1 MKKVRFVEFVK
12 EFADYKERKGLSREL
27 TEAEKKSLRREYR
40 NLLKED
46 EMGEAVPA
54 SVEQQPVADA
64 VAAESAPEG
73 QVDITTQ
80 VSQLYDA
87 IKALAVTVGIEQSE
101 VPAPVTDGQPVQA
114 EQGQILENTKTSTE
128 KTEMTENKEAR
139 IEAAKK
145 RLAEAKAAAKE
156 PDFLN
161 MPISDKEIKEGSKG
175 AASDGVVKSGKTVMA
190 NNKNIALSES
200 EESDDESDQL
210 LEEAL
215 AEKLDFAKLLKD
227 GFFG

>member
-12 EFADYKERKGLSREL
+12 EFADYKESKGLSRVL
-27 TEAEKKSLRREYR
+27 TEAEKKSLRRKYR

-46 EMGEAVPA
+46 EMGKTAPA
-54 SVEQQPVADA
+54 TTEQQPVAD
-64 VAAESAPEG
+64 AAESAPEG
-73 QVDITTQ
+73 QVDITAQ
-80 VSQLYDA
+80 VSQLYDT
-87 IKALAVTVGIEQSE
+87 IKALAVAVGIEQPE
-101 VPAPVTDGQPVQA
+101 VPAPAADGQPVQA
-114 EQGQILENTKTSTE
+114 EQGQILESK
-128 KTEMTENKEAR
+128 KAR

-161 MPISDKEIKEGSKG
+161 MPISDKEIKGGSKG
-175 AASDGVVKSGKTVMA
+175 AASDGVVKPGKTVMA

-200 EESDDESDQL
+200 EESDDESDQI

>member
-12 EFADYKERKGLSREL
+12 EFADYKESKGFSRAI

-46 EMGEAVPA
+46 EMGSSA
-54 SVEQQPVADA
+54 SAHVKQQPVADA
-64 VAAESAPEG
+64 AAEPTPEG
-73 QVDITTQ
+73 QVDITAQ
-80 VSQLYDA
+80 VSQLYDT
-87 IKALAVTVGIEQSE
+87 IKALAVAVGIEQPE
-101 VPAPVTDGQPVQA
+101 VPAPDADGQPVQA
-114 EQGQILENTKTSTE
+114 EQGQILESK
-128 KTEMTENKEAR
+128 KAR

-156 PDFLN
+156 LDFLN
-161 MPISDKEIKEGSKG
+161 MPISDKEIKGGSKG
-175 AASDGVVKSGKTVMA
+175 AASNGVVKPGKIVMA

-200 EESDDESDQL
+200 EESDDESDQI

-215 AEKLDFAKLLKD
+215 SEKLDFAKLLKD

>member
-12 EFADYKERKGLSREL
+12 KFADYKESKGFSRVL

-40 NLLKED
+40 NLLKEA
-46 EMGEAVPA
+46 EMDGTVPDTT
-54 SVEQQPVADA
+54 EQQPVAD
-64 VAAESAPEG
+64 AAESAPEG
-73 QVDITTQ
+73 QVDITAQ
-80 VSQLYDA
+80 VSQLYDT
-87 IKALAVTVGIEQSE
+87 IKALAVAVGIEQPE
-101 VPAPVTDGQPVQA
+101 VPVPAADGQPVQA
-114 EQGQILENTKTSTE
+114 EQGQILESK
-128 KTEMTENKEAR
+128 KAR

-161 MPISDKEIKEGSKG
+161 MPISDKEIKGGSKG
-175 AASDGVVKSGKTVMA
+175 AASNGVVKPGKTVMA

-200 EESDDESDQL
+200 EESDDESDQI

>member
-12 EFADYKERKGLSREL
+12 EFADYKESKGLSRAL

-46 EMGEAVPA
+46 EMGRSA
-54 SVEQQPVADA
+54 SAHVEQRPVADA
-64 VAAESAPEG
+64 AAEPTPEG
-73 QVDITTQ
+73 QVDITAQ
-80 VSQLYDA
+80 VSQLYDT
-87 IKALAVTVGIEQSE
+87 IKALAVAVGIEQPE
-101 VPAPVTDGQPVQA
+101 VPAPAADGQPVQA
-114 EQGQILENTKTSTE
+114 EQGQILESK
-128 KTEMTENKEAR
+128 KAR

-161 MPISDKEIKEGSKG
+161 MPISDKEIKGGSKG
-175 AASDGVVKSGKTVMA
+175 AASDGVVKPGKTVMA

-200 EESDDESDQL
+200 EESNDESDQI

>member
-12 EFADYKERKGLSREL
+12 EFADYKENKGLSREL

-46 EMGEAVPA
+46 EMGEPAPAAVEPQ
-54 SVEQQPVADA
+54 SVADA
-64 VAAESAPEG
+64 AAKSAAEG

-87 IKALAVTVGIEQSE
+87 IKELAVAVGIEQPE
-101 VPAPVTDGQPVQA
+101 VPVPAPAVDGQPVQA
-114 EQGQILENTKTSTE
+114 EQGQILES
-128 KTEMTENKEAR
+128 KEAR
-139 IEAAKK
+139 IKAAKQ

-156 PDFLN
+156 QDFLN

-175 AASDGVVKSGKTVMA
+175 AASDGVVKPGKTVMA

-200 EESDDESDQL
+200 EEGDDESDQI
-210 LEEAL
+210 LENAL

-227 GFFG
+227 GFFD

>member
-1 MKKVRFVEFVK
+1 MKNVRFVEFVK
-12 EFADYKERKGLSREL
+12 EFADYKENKGFSRAL

-40 NLLKED
+40 NFLKED
-46 EMGEAVPA
+46 KMGGTA
-54 SVEQQPVADA
+54 SAPVEQQPVADA
-64 VAAESAPEG
+64 AAEPAEG
-73 QVDITTQ
+73 QVDITAQ
-80 VSQLYDA
+80 VSQLYDT
-87 IKALAVTVGIEQSE
+87 IKALAVAVGIEQPE
-101 VPAPVTDGQPVQA
+101 VPAPAADGQPVQA
-114 EQGQILENTKTSTE
+114 EQGQILESK
-128 KTEMTENKEAR
+128 KAR

-145 RLAEAKAAAKE
+145 RLAEAKAAARE

-161 MPISDKEIKEGSKG
+161 MPISDKEIKGGSKG
-175 AASDGVVKSGKTVMA
+175 AASDGVVKPGKTVMA

-200 EESDDESDQL
+200 EESNDESDQI

>member
-12 EFADYKERKGLSREL
+12 EFADYKESKGFSRAI
-27 TEAEKKSLRREYR
+27 TEAEKRSLRRKYR

-46 EMGEAVPA
+46 EMGKTAPA
-54 SVEQQPVADA
+54 TTEQQPVADA
-64 VAAESAPEG
+64 AGSAE
-73 QVDITTQ
+73 QVDITAQ
-80 VSQLYDA
+80 VSQLYDT
-87 IKALAVTVGIEQSE
+87 IKALAVAVGIEQPE
-101 VPAPVTDGQPVQA
+101 VPAPAADGQPVQA
-114 EQGQILENTKTSTE
+114 EQGQILESK
-128 KTEMTENKEAR
+128 KAR

-145 RLAEAKAAAKE
+145 RLAEAKAAARE

-161 MPISDKEIKEGSKG
+161 MPISDKEIKRGSKG
-175 AASDGVVKSGKTVMA
+175 AASDGVVKPGKTVMA

-200 EESDDESDQL
+200 EESDDESDQI

>member
-12 EFADYKERKGLSREL
+12 EFADYKESKGLSRAL

-46 EMGEAVPA
+46 EMRRSA
-54 SVEQQPVADA
+54 SAHVEQQPVADA
-64 VAAESAPEG
+64 AAEPTPEG
-73 QVDITTQ
+73 QVDITAQ
-80 VSQLYDA
+80 VSQLYDT
-87 IKALAVTVGIEQSE
+87 IKALAIAVGIEQPE
-101 VPAPVTDGQPVQA
+101 VPAPAADGQPVQA
-114 EQGQILENTKTSTE
+114 EQGQILESK
-128 KTEMTENKEAR
+128 KAR

-161 MPISDKEIKEGSKG
+161 MPISDKEIKGGSKG
-175 AASDGVVKSGKTVMA
+175 AASNGVVKPGKTVMA

-200 EESDDESDQL
+200 EESNDESDQI

>member
-12 EFADYKERKGLSREL
+12 EFADYKESKGLSRVI
-27 TEAEKKSLRREYR
+27 TEAEKKSLRRKYR

-46 EMGEAVPA
+46 EMGRSA
-54 SVEQQPVADA
+54 SALVEQQPVAD
-64 VAAESAPEG
+64 AAESAPEG
-73 QVDITTQ
+73 QVDITAQ
-80 VSQLYDA
+80 VSQLYDT
-87 IKALAVTVGIEQSE
+87 IKALAVAVGIEQPE
-101 VPAPVTDGQPVQA
+101 VPAPAADGQPVQA
-114 EQGQILENTKTSTE
+114 EQGQILESK
-128 KTEMTENKEAR
+128 KAR

-145 RLAEAKAAAKE
+145 RLAEAKAAARE

-161 MPISDKEIKEGSKG
+161 MPISDKEIKGGSKG
-175 AASDGVVKSGKTVMA
+175 AASDGVVKPGKTVMA

-200 EESDDESDQL
+200 EESDDESDQI

>member
-12 EFADYKERKGLSREL
+12 EFADYKESKGLSRAL
-27 TEAEKKSLRREYR
+27 TEAEKKSLRRKYR

-46 EMGEAVPA
+46 EMGITAPA
-54 SVEQQPVADA
+54 TTEQQPVADA
-64 VAAESAPEG
+64 AEPTPEG
-73 QVDITTQ
+73 QVDITAQ
-80 VSQLYDA
+80 VSQLYDT
-87 IKALAVTVGIEQSE
+87 IKALAVAVGIEQPE
-101 VPAPVTDGQPVQA
+101 VPAPAADGQPVQA
-114 EQGQILENTKTSTE
+114 EQGQILESRK
-128 KTEMTENKEAR
+128 AR

-145 RLAEAKAAAKE
+145 RLAEAKAAARE

-161 MPISDKEIKEGSKG
+161 MPISDKEIKGGSKG
-175 AASDGVVKSGKTVMA
+175 AASDGVVKPGKTVMA

-200 EESDDESDQL
+200 EESNDESDQI

>member
-12 EFADYKERKGLSREL
+12 EFADYKESKGLSRAL

-46 EMGEAVPA
+46 EMGRSA
-54 SVEQQPVADA
+54 STPVEQQPVADA
-64 VAAESAPEG
+64 AAEPTPEG
-73 QVDITTQ
+73 QVDITAQ
-80 VSQLYDA
+80 VSQLYDT
-87 IKALAVTVGIEQSE
+87 IKALAVAVGIEQPE
-101 VPAPVTDGQPVQA
+101 VPAPAADGQPVQA
-114 EQGQILENTKTSTE
+114 EQGQILESK
-128 KTEMTENKEAR
+128 KAR

-145 RLAEAKAAAKE
+145 RLAEAKAAARE

-161 MPISDKEIKEGSKG
+161 MPISDKEIKGGSKG
-175 AASDGVVKSGKTVMA
+175 AASDGVVKPGKTVMA

-200 EESDDESDQL
+200 EESNDESDQI

>member
-12 EFADYKERKGLSREL
+12 EFADYKESKGLSRAL

-46 EMGEAVPA
+46 EMRRSA
-54 SVEQQPVADA
+54 SAHVEQQPVADA
-64 VAAESAPEG
+64 AAEPTPEG
-73 QVDITTQ
+73 QVDITAQ
-80 VSQLYDA
+80 VSQLYDT
-87 IKALAVTVGIEQSE
+87 IKALAVAVGIEQPE
-101 VPAPVTDGQPVQA
+101 VPAPAADGQPVQA
-114 EQGQILENTKTSTE
+114 EQGQILESK
-128 KTEMTENKEAR
+128 KAR

-161 MPISDKEIKEGSKG
+161 MPISDKEIKGGSKG
-175 AASDGVVKSGKTVMA
+175 AASNGVVKPGKTVMA

-200 EESDDESDQL
+200 EESNDESDQI

>member
-1 MKKVRFVEFVK
+1 MPSSFNSAFTL
-12 EFADYKERKGLSREL
+12 A
-27 TEAEKKSLRREYR
+27 
-40 NLLKED
+40 N
-46 EMGEAVPA
+46 
-54 SVEQQPVADA
+54 A
-64 VAAESAPEG
+64 VA
-73 QVDITTQ
+73 
-80 VSQLYDA
+80 
-87 IKALAVTVGIEQSE
+87 VGIEQPE
-101 VPAPVTDGQPVQA
+101 VPAPAADGQPVQA
-114 EQGQILENTKTSTE
+114 EQGQILESK
-128 KTEMTENKEAR
+128 KAR

-161 MPISDKEIKEGSKG
+161 MPISNKEIKGGSKG
-175 AASDGVVKSGKTVMA
+175 AASDGIVKPGKTIMA

-200 EESDDESDQL
+200 EESDDESDQI